1 METIEQQIQKHA
13 EKIKPYL
20 KSHGGDFDI
29 VKFKD
34 GLIYIRMNGMCS
46 GCGSSMFTIQ
56 SIEEYM
62 IEKVPGVIGVREI

>member
-1 METIEQQIQKHA
+1 MQTIEEQIKAEA

-34 GLIYIRMNGMCS
+34 GLIYIKMNGMCS
-46 GCGSSMFTIQ
+46 GCGSSMYTVQ

-62 IEKVPGVIGVREI
+62 IAKVPGVTGVREL